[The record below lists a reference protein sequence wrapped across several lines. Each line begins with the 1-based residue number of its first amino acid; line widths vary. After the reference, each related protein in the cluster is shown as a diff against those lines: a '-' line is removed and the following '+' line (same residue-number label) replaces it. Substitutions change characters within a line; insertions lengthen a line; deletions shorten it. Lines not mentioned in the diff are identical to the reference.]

1 MWSLGAVLYH
11 ILSGTPPYMGRA
23 DDRGA
28 QMLRTIMTTDPD
40 MDVLR
45 KEGVSEEGIDFV
57 SHLLNRDPHARPK
70 EHECLRHPW
79 IADVPDVDE
88 YENEQY
94 PADEMG
100 KLPPI
105 GEASEDELD
114 ASQLSLNDN
123 SDVEGEEQKGSM
135 EENEPK
141 RQRVGEIPVEIRYP
155 SLPKIESFEDV
166 LTPPRTNA
174 KRLFGEITGSAV
186 RSTDAFGLDVDAIE
200 SVDSFSDQSSV
211 SSSGESSNENQSLA
225 SAASL
230 PAHNLAGSAPSLMG
244 AEALIGRLNMDTSD
258 AGHPDPAT
266 PNAITPA
273 TPRSPVGRDVTPAN
287 EGVPDPEPKQRQMN
301 PNETTPKAKQF
312 SRRIELPSP
321 NTYSERSKKGNP
333 KAGEEFDVELAT
345 TIDARTGRAVS
356 ELPATTYGGTDD
368 SDVESR
374 RALGDP
380 YSSRTPSVSEF
391 AKPQP
396 LLGKLTTLPGS
407 IFDLTIRLKDR
418 MTSWGR
424 GPQATVC
431 YPEPMDTRIPAYAL
445 EITFWA
451 PAIESRIA
459 AGEDWMTVPDVMAI
473 LSTKTRKCIWVN
485 DVELRRGPAS
495 DSGCEGFHFGK
506 LYTGD
511 IITVYQHKDRYL
523 KFRCE
528 FYHGDSARP
537 RPESEKGFHVRKV
550 LMPKADS
557 KQNRQPHSNEN
568 RKTNK
573 GQEDSAPDLTR

>member
-45 KEGVSEEGIDFV
+45 TEGVSEEGIDFV
-57 SHLLNRDPHARPK
+57 AQLLNRDPHARPN
-70 EHECLRHPW
+70 EHECLQHPW

-88 YENEQY
+88 YEDEQR
-94 PADEMG
+94 PADERG
-100 KLPPI
+100 TLPPI

-114 ASQLSLNDN
+114 ASQLSLNDK
-123 SDVEGEEQKGSM
+123 SDGEDDDPKASL
-135 EENEPK
+135 EEKEPK
-141 RQRVGEIPVEIRYP
+141 RPRVGEIPAEIRYP
-155 SLPKIESFEDV
+155 SLPNIESFEDV
-166 LTPPRTNA
+166 LTPPRTNPR
-174 KRLFGEITGSAV
+174 RLFGEITGSAAH
-186 RSTDAFGLDVDAIE
+186 SADAFGLGVDAIE
-200 SVDSFSDQSSV
+200 RAEGFSDQSSV
-211 SSSGESSNENQSLA
+211 SSGSASSSGNESLA
-225 SAASL
+225 SATSL
-230 PAHNLAGSAPSLMG
+230 SGRNLAGSAPSLMG
-244 AEALIGRLNMDTSD
+244 AEALIGRLNMDT
-258 AGHPDPAT
+258 PDPAT
-266 PNAITPA
+266 PNATPNA
-273 TPRSPVGRDVTPAN
+273 TTPRSPVGRDETPAS
-287 EGVPDPEPKQRQMN
+287 EGVPDPEAKPPAMH
-301 PNETTPKAKQF
+301 PPDETTPKAKEF
-312 SRRIELPSP
+312 RRRIELPSP
-321 NTYSERSKKGNP
+321 NTWSEERAKKGP
-333 KAGEEFDVELAT
+333 AKADEEEFDVELAT

-356 ELPATTYGGTDD
+356 ELPATTYAGTDD
-368 SDVESR
+368 SDGESR
-374 RALGDP
+374 RAAGDP
-380 YSSRTPSVSEF
+380 YVSPTPSVSGF
-391 AKPQP
+391 TKPPP

-407 IFDLTIRLKDR
+407 IFDLTIRLHDR

-431 YPEPMDTRIPAYAL
+431 HPDRMDTRIPAYAL

-485 DVELRRGPAS
+485 GVELRRGPAS

-511 IITVYQHKDRYL
+511 IITVYQHRDRYL

-537 RPESEKGFHVRKV
+537 RPEREKGFHVRKV

-557 KQNRQPHSNEN
+557 KQNRQPPSNEKRRTN
-568 RKTNK
+568 NK
-573 GQEDSAPDLTR
+573 GPEAASA